1 MSNDDESPRLCRIND
16 NQESSKACGSIE
28 GAIDRFEQALRR
40 DFASLKR
47 TKSSNLTILQ
57 KTA

>member
-47 TKSSNLTILQ
+47 TKSSNLTML
-57 KTA
+57 